1 MNKDMKFEEV
11 KNKSDKQLHDLL
23 SQKRNELR
31 ALRFQASENQLSKVR
46 TIRETKKVI
55 ARILTF
61 FNKKS

>member
-1 MNKDMKFEEV
+1 MKFEDL
-11 KNKSDKQLHDLL
+11 KNKSEKQLHELL

-46 TIRETKKVI
+46 DIRETRKVI

-61 FNKKS
+61 LNKKV